1 MLKLDHQ
8 QNGPSIPEPHVRAAA
23 PEGDLAAA
31 LEHCRDITRRHSST
45 FYLGSRFFPR
55 EQRLAVWAVY
65 ATCRIGDDIADE
77 LEPSVAR
84 GELERWHDRVMN
96 ALAGQ
101 PDSDPMS
108 QALAW
113 ARSRFPIKRAP
124 FEELYLGL
132 RMDLEQTRYDTLD
145 ELLTYCRRV
154 AGVVGWMIAPISGF
168 SGGNDTLERALRM
181 GMAMQLTNILRDV
194 GEDLERD
201 RIYLP
206 RELLAR
212 HGLSESDLRAGRVT
226 PQYIAALRELDAL
239 ARDYYCSGWRG
250 LSRLH
255 GPAGFAVALAAASYE
270 GILGKLERNGF
281 DNFSKRAIVPGRE
294 KLAMIPRVWWT
305 LRTADVGAHDSS
317 FPA

>member
-1 MLKLDHQ
+1 MLKIEPQH
-8 QNGPSIPEPHVRAAA
+8 GTPSVTALIPSDANLKH
-23 PEGDLAAA
+23 A
-31 LEHCRDITRRHSST
+31 LEHCRDITQHHSST
-45 FYLGSRFFPR
+45 FYLGSKFFPR

-77 LEPSVAR
+77 LEPGIAR
-84 GELERWHDRVMN
+84 VELERWHDRVMN

-101 PDSDPMS
+101 PESDPMS
-108 QALAW
+108 QALGW
-113 ARSRFPIKRAP
+113 ARRQFPIKRAP

-132 RMDLEQTRYDTLD
+132 KMDLEQTRYQTLD

-168 SGGNDTLERALRM
+168 SGGNDTFERALKM

-206 RELLAR
+206 QELLDR
-212 HGLSESDLRAGRVT
+212 HGVTEHDLRAGRISPNYV
-226 PQYIAALRELDAL
+226 ALLRELSAL
-239 ARDYYCSGWRG
+239 ARRYYCEGWRG

-281 DNFSKRAIVPGRE
+281 DNFQKRAIVPGRE

-305 LRTADVGAHDSS
+305 LRTANIGSS
-317 FPA
+317 DASV